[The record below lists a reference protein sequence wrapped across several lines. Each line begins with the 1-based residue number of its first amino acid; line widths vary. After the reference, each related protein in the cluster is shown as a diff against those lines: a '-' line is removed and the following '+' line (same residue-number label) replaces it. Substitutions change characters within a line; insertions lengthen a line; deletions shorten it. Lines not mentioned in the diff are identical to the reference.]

1 LGNSTVLK
9 AEVVHAVREE
19 MAEKIGDVVFRRTDF
34 GTGGHPG
41 EEALQECGRLMA
53 SELGWDED
61 RVREEIREVKNEF
74 LLHHSSMNIK
84 SKRSIPKEVA

>member
-19 MAEKIGDVVFRRTDF
+19 MAERIGDVVFRRTDF

-41 EEALQECGRLMA
+41 EEALQECARMMA
-53 SELGWDED
+53 SLLGWDGN
-61 RVREEIREVKNEF
+61 RIREEIDDARNDF
-74 LLHHSSMNIK
+74 LLHHSLTNTGEK
-84 SKRSIPKEVA
+84 GLIPEKVV